1 VTLTRSDVEYWI
13 RQMAQKAQEKG
24 VEVIY
29 RDGQGFTQRSIDNAY
44 RDVKRCLF
52 CNKRSEG
59 LSYGMADLDGQTAV
73 MLGSPN
79 RRQGRILLYGLCKDH
94 KRLSE
99 GDPDHWN
106 EKLTRMLESAL
117 RERINKAA
125 RRN

>member
-1 VTLTRSDVEYWI
+1 
-13 RQMAQKAQEKG
+13 
-24 VEVIY
+24 
-29 RDGQGFTQRSIDNAY
+29 
-44 RDVKRCLF
+44 
-52 CNKRSEG
+52 
-59 LSYGMADLDGQTAV
+59 

-79 RRQGRILLYGLCKDH
+79 RRQGRILLYGLCKKDH